1 MAGWILRS
9 GGAVVNAENR
19 RKSATFRAILRYRR
33 AAFQP
38 RRDEKQRGQQEHG
51 ANRHHQDA
59 QTRVAAV
66 ELNPPGEEPKRQQNA
81 CSEQRERN
89 RPEIT
94 KSGLVP
100 RTERQS
106 EQDVD
111 RPEQR
116 PVRVRQSPHQP
127 ACLVRNVEVE
137 TDLEAVE
144 RLQDQAE
151 AGKYQQPPP
160 AEAQVAMS
168 VVGRFHSL

>member
-33 AAFQP
+33 AAFP
-38 RRDEKQRGQQEHG
+38 PPPDEKQRGQQDHG
-51 ANRHHQDA
+51 ANPP
-59 QTRVAAV
+59 TRVAAV

-168 VVGRFHSL
+168 VVGRRHSL